1 MARNTKLYGLKAV
14 EDYIDKN
21 YDFENIVDIDVLEGG
36 LIDTYILY
44 HGCGIVEVF
53 EETYL
58 NEWSSA
64 YVRHIYRKGLP
75 KRFVEALE
83 EREREELEREAYFE
97 ALQNGTFDL
106 MGAMI

>member
-1 MARNTKLYGLKAV
+1 MARNTKLYGLDTV
-14 EDYIDKN
+14 EEYIRKCETICDM
-21 YDFENIVDIDVLEGG
+21 DILDGC

-44 HGCGIVEVF
+44 HDSGVIEVF

-75 KRFVEALE
+75 KRFIEALE
-83 EREREELEREAYFE
+83 EQERERDYYEN
-97 ALQNGTFDL
+97 LQNGTFDL